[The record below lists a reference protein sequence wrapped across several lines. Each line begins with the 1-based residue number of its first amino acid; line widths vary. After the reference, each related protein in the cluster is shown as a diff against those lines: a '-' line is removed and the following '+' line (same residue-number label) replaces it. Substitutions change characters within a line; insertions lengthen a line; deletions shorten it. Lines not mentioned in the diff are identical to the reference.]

1 MCADLVRVSW
11 TADEVMH
18 EAGGNLEDV
27 APSGCRL
34 LMDEAIPEGTSI
46 VIRCGE
52 TLFVGKVRYCNPCE
66 IGFDIGI
73 EFDHIGAWERG
84 KFEPRHFLD
93 VRKLLPERD

>member
-46 VIRCGE
+46 VIRCGV